1 LTLIQLKIAIYRGRR
16 KRNFAL
22 ASVLERKMGIH
33 LAGFTQPTDDFGF
46 SWGVRISK
54 QILNAIA
61 ASAASAADRSQFAAL
76 PVRYLDDV
84 GLTEGERAAALGYDD
99 PLLGPWR
106 VIASQ
111 L

>member
-1 LTLIQLKIAIYRGRR
+1 
-16 KRNFAL
+16 
-22 ASVLERKMGIH
+22 MGAH
-33 LAGFTQPTDDFGF
+33 LAESTHPAADFGF
-46 SWGVRISK
+46 SWGLRVSK

-84 GLTEGERAAALGYDD
+84 GLTEAERAAALGYDD
-99 PLLGPWR
+99 PLLDPWR

>member
-1 LTLIQLKIAIYRGRR
+1 LIQLKIAIYRGRR
-16 KRNFAL
+16 KRNFAS
-22 ASVLERKMGIH
+22 ASVLERKMGAH
-33 LAGFTQPTDDFGF
+33 LAGSTHSTADFGF
-46 SWGVRISK
+46 SWAVRVSK
-54 QILNAIA
+54 QILNAIT

-99 PLLGPWR
+99 PLLDPWR
-106 VIASQ
+106 VIASH

>member
-1 LTLIQLKIAIYRGRR
+1 LTLSLLEIVLYPAQC
-16 KRNFAL
+16 KRNL
-22 ASVLERKMGIH
+22 ASTSILERKMGAH
-33 LAGFTQPTDDFGF
+33 LAESTHLGADFGF
-46 SWGVRISK
+46 SWVARVSK

-76 PVRYLDDV
+76 PLRYLDDV
-84 GLTEGERAAALGYDD
+84 GLTEGDRAAALGYND
-99 PLLGPWR
+99 PLLDPWR

>member
-1 LTLIQLKIAIYRGRR
+1 
-16 KRNFAL
+16 
-22 ASVLERKMGIH
+22 MGAN
-33 LAGFTQPTDDFGF
+33 LAGFTHPTVDFGF
-46 SWGVRISK
+46 SWAVRVSK
-54 QILNAIA
+54 QILKAIA

-76 PVRYLDDV
+76 PVRYLEDV

-99 PLLGPWR
+99 PLIDPWR

>member
-1 LTLIQLKIAIYRGRR
+1 LIQFKIAIYPARS
-16 KRNFAL
+16 KRNFAS
-22 ASVLERKMGIH
+22 ASVLEPKMGAH
-33 LAGFTQPTDDFGF
+33 LLESTHPTADFGF
-46 SWGVRISK
+46 SWVVKVSK
-54 QILNAIA
+54 EILNSIA

-76 PVRYLDDV
+76 PVRYLEDV

-99 PLLGPWR
+99 PLLDPWR